1 MRLLSLSTILALPL
15 LSVGQSRPAF
25 EGAGAFI
32 PDSIAAGVLL
42 RDTTSAIAVLGRF
55 PTEELLEDHRD
66 MPRASFFNQDST
78 EILTVYIHYGG
89 YRNEYCELR
98 ISEPEGGS
106 VRAALPIAR
115 FTSGRGV
122 KLGLSV
128 AEVVRMFGNT
138 PARDIGNN
146 GNVRL
151 SYAIKDFAAS
161 TFLQRFNY
169 PSYYARFSFEHDQ
182 LIDYR
187 FGFEYP

>member
-1 MRLLSLSTILALPL
+1 MRFLSLSTILALPL
-15 LSVGQSRPAF
+15 LSIGQSRPAV
-25 EGAGAFI
+25 EAAGAFI
-32 PDSIAAGVLL
+32 PDSIMAGVLL
-42 RDTTSAIAVLGRF
+42 RDTTSAIAVLGRV
-55 PTEELLEDHRD
+55 PSEELLEDHRD

-98 ISEPEGGS
+98 ISIPEAS
-106 VRAALPIAR
+106 PVRAALPIVR

-122 KLGLSV
+122 RLGLSV
-128 AEVVRMFGNT
+128 AEVVQIFGNT

-151 SYAIKDFAAS
+151 SYTIKDSATS

-169 PSYYARFSFEHDQ
+169 PSYYASFMFEHDR
-182 LIDYR
+182 LTDYR